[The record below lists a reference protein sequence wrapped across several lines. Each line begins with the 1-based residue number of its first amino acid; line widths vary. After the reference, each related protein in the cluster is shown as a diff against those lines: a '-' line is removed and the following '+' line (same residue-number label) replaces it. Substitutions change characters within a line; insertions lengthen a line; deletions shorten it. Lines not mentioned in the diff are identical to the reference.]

1 MRARGL
7 AWLFVALAS
16 TVAHAQAPDPIA
28 ERFVTYR
35 DRTTRTTFFANRT
48 VVVSIRENDR
58 QGFVGRITLDEADF
72 AVYVNI
78 IMAGAKELGDN
89 PISSKVDTAEAN
101 VTLILRIGPDA
112 PRILRFS
119 PMAVVSLPLSRIL
132 GALDD
137 IEEQVLTASP
147 STEEVRSWV
156 PKKGN
161 RVQLFSGAHA
171 VVVEVWE
178 DGTIVLEHEDTF
190 IREIVPVDVR
200 DEVILHVSE
209 GGS

>member
-147 STEEVRSWV
+147 SAEEVRSWV